1 MLKKLTPE
9 LENLK
14 EEYDFLHK
22 RIGELEWEI
31 ATAFYGKKAIL
42 KSEQEMKYSQLDN
55 YRENM
60 AILIKKIKDEVKVAN
75 SSSQNKR

>member
-1 MLKKLTPE
+1 MSKKLTPE
-9 LENLK
+9 LEKLK

-31 ATAFYGKKAIL
+31 ATIFYGKKAIL
-42 KSEQEMKYSQLDN
+42 GSDQEKLYAQLDN

-60 AILIKKIKDEVKVAN
+60 EILIESVKDEVRKAN
-75 SSSQNKR
+75 DSQKKR

>member
-1 MLKKLTPE
+1 MSKKLTPE
-9 LENLK
+9 LEKLN

-31 ATAFYGKKAIL
+31 ATIFYDKKAIFESDEE
-42 KSEQEMKYSQLDN
+42 KIYAQLNN

-60 AILIKKIKDEVKVAN
+60 GILIERIKDEVRKAN
-75 SSSQNKR
+75 SDSQKKR